1 MTKYNVTRHVNYS
14 ADQIYA
20 IAADVPSYH
29 DFIPLVRLST
39 VRNWKRHDD
48 GTETFDAHLLVTYR
62 KLGIRETFTSKVVAD
77 PANRIVTSSGGGGA
91 VKSLVSVWKI
101 MPSPQGGADIEYA
114 VDFTMNSRSMQFL
127 LSGMFDL
134 AVRKVMGA
142 FEERARMLYGP
153 PPVAA

>member
-1 MTKYNVTRHVNYS
+1 MQTRPIS
-14 ADQIYA
+14 WSPRL
-20 IAADVPSYH
+20 AA
-29 DFIPLVRLST
+29 
-39 VRNWKRHDD
+39 
-48 GTETFDAHLLVTYR
+48 
-62 KLGIRETFTSKVVAD
+62 
-77 PANRIVTSSGGGGA
+77 GGA

-153 PPVAA
+153 PPAAA

>member
-48 GTETFDAHLLVTYR
+48 GTETFDANLLITYR
-62 KLGIRETFTSKVVAD
+62 KLGIRESFTSKVVAD
-77 PANRIVTSSGGGGA
+77 PVNRVVRSTGSGGA
-91 VKSLVSVWKI
+91 VKALTSVWKI
-101 MPSPQGGADIEYA
+101 TPSPGGGADIEYS
-114 VDFTMNSRSMQFL
+114 VDFTMSSRPMQFL

-134 AVRKVMGA
+134 AVRKVMAA

-153 PPVAA
+153 PPLAA

>member
-1 MTKYNVTRHVNYS
+1 MTKYNVSRHVNYS
-14 ADQIYA
+14 ADQIFA

-48 GTETFDAHLLVTYR
+48 GTETFDANLLITYR
-62 KLGIRETFTSKVVAD
+62 KLGIRESFTSKVAVD
-77 PANRIVTSSGGGGA
+77 PKTFTVTSTGGGGA
-91 VKSLVSVWKI
+91 VKSLTSVWKI
-101 MPSPQGGADIEYA
+101 TPSPGGGADIEYA

-134 AVRKVMGA
+134 AVRKIMTA
-142 FEERARMLYGP
+142 FEERARALYGAP
-153 PPVAA
+153 AAA